1 MSKMIVLQ
9 GCPASGKSTWAKEF
23 IKDKPNW
30 VIVSRDEIREGTGKY
45 WVPSRENY
53 ISDIE
58 EFSIRA
64 AINRNLNVI
73 VDATNLNQKTID
85 KLTKLATELK
95 VDIEYKKFVISFN
108 EAYWRDTKRTR
119 KVGLAVL
126 RRFFNTYFP
135 DMSQEIVNQEKESP
149 AKERF
154 ILKQDETL
162 LHAIICDI
170 DGTLSLMNGRGPFE
184 YHRVNEDLPNNP
196 VIDLVNSLS
205 KMYQIIIV
213 TGREDTEV
221 CRKETLKWLN
231 RYLTCSDFLFYMR
244 KEKDYRKDAIVKTE
258 IYNEH
263 IKDKYCV
270 AAIFDDRTQVVEG
283 AWRKLGLLCN
293 QVWKGDF

>member
-95 VDIEYKKFVISFN
+95 VDIEFKKFVISFN
-108 EAYWRDTKRTR
+108 EAY
-119 KVGLAVL
+119 
-126 RRFFNTYFP
+126 
-135 DMSQEIVNQEKESP
+135 
-149 AKERF
+149 
-154 ILKQDETL
+154 
-162 LHAIICDI
+162 
-170 DGTLSLMNGRGPFE
+170 
-184 YHRVNEDLPNNP
+184 
-196 VIDLVNSLS
+196 
-205 KMYQIIIV
+205 
-213 TGREDTEV
+213 
-221 CRKETLKWLN
+221 
-231 RYLTCSDFLFYMR
+231 
-244 KEKDYRKDAIVKTE
+244 
-258 IYNEH
+258 
-263 IKDKYCV
+263 
-270 AAIFDDRTQVVEG
+270 
-283 AWRKLGLLCN
+283 
-293 QVWKGDF
+293 